1 MYRDRIEFYQALE
14 REFDSKIP
22 VCKADVRN
30 WKLSLIQLCRG

>member
-22 VCKADVRN
+22 VCEV
-30 WKLSLIQLCRG
+30 LIEIHYC